1 MRAPWWTEARRDPAT
16 DITMAK
22 HSDRRGFFVLIE
34 DRQYYL
40 VGVERPPSYE
50 TLVAMI
56 RFHPEGADT
65 EFIDK
70 PNLLSADDCDYFITA
85 LVAQFERSG
94 IRLDPD
100 LVRSDLGILRR
111 EAEKWRD
118 FLVEQSLKWWRT
130 IPQA

>member
-1 MRAPWWTEARRDPAT
+1 MRRAYARGTAVRVTFAGT
-16 DITMAK
+16 
-22 HSDRRGFFVLIE
+22 
-34 DRQYYL
+34 
-40 VGVERPPSYE
+40 
-50 TLVAMI
+50 VA
-56 RFHPEGADT
+56 
-65 EFIDK
+65 
-70 PNLLSADDCDYFITA
+70 A

-118 FLVEQSLKWWRT
+118 FLVERSLKWWRT